1 LTACRAE
8 TTPQCV
14 NASRLARILVV
25 LLVLLPL
32 GTQAHRG
39 SWLCGAQ
46 GQRVSDDCT
55 CPHANS
61 DDQAA
66 DSRLN
71 AVPCC
76 ATVPGSLAT
85 TSLAFLKPSPEASP
99 KPQVA
104 LEAFGVLDFDSADRR
119 LTPAFVTGARSRP
132 GPPLYLA
139 LRTLLR

>member
-1 LTACRAE
+1 
-8 TTPQCV
+8 
-14 NASRLARILVV
+14 
-25 LLVLLPL
+25 LPL

-46 GQRVSDDCT
+46 GQRASDDCT
-55 CPHANS
+55 CPHAHS

-66 DSRLN
+66 DSRLS

-76 ATVPGSLAT
+76 AIVPGSLAT

-99 KPQVA
+99 KPQVS
-104 LEAFGVLDFDSADRR
+104 LEAFGVLDFDSVDRS
-119 LTPAFVTGARSRP
+119 LTPAFATGARSRT